1 MDAFSKITDIV
12 DASGDVEAPP
22 DDAAKLAK
30 VAGLVGKKPALG
42 GAGGADPWRGTLV
55 AAGAI
60 KPGIVVGDHRS
71 SKWAHIRQELTD
83 VGIGVDDAA
92 QAGLTKKQRAKL
104 LETQREILAMGKEAW
119 IAKIDEARIQ
129 RKLSGVIAI
138 LMALAVSY
146 YAGEMF
152 VIVDGSGGK
161 VPAVVRLIVFCSTV
175 WALITL
181 LFLLRQCASDTKHDN
196 LLDKARQ
203 ALEDREI
210 RQRQEA
216 REARHAA
223 RGSRDD

>member
-1 MDAFSKITDIV
+1 MDAFSKITDIA

-22 DDAAKLAK
+22 DDAAQLAK
-30 VAGLVGKKPALG
+30 VAGLMGKKP
-42 GAGGADPWRGTLV
+42 AGGADPWRGTLV
-55 AAGAI
+55 AAGAKPI
-60 KPGIVVGDHRS
+60 KPTIVVGDHRS

-83 VGIGVDDAA
+83 VGIGVDDAS

-152 VIVDGSGGK
+152 VIVDDSGGK

-196 LLDKARQ
+196 LLDRARQ